1 MQTSHSNRLLA
12 GGLLLVLA
20 MLLPMSVHAQEQA
33 GSASVDVTVT
43 YRERMALQED
53 AAVTAW
59 LVDVSQADAPATVL
73 AEQTITA
80 GGQQPPF
87 AFELAYDLAQID
99 ESHTYL
105 VHARIEAGEELLF
118 IDSQQYPVLTQ
129 GNPNQAELV
138 LTQVSGLEPQPIE
151 RGASLLVPMLVVLLG
166 IVLAAVGVS
175 QTR

>member
-1 MQTSHSNRLLA
+1 MQTSHSNRWLF
-12 GGLLLVLA
+12 GGLLLLA
-20 MLLPMSVHAQEQA
+20 LLLPIPAQAQEQA

-43 YRERMALQED
+43 YRERMALQAD
-53 AAVTAW
+53 AVITAR

-73 AEQTITA
+73 AEQTMAA

-87 AFELAYDLAQID
+87 AFELVYDPAQID

-105 VHARIEAGEELLF
+105 VQARIEAGEELLF
-118 IDSQQYPVLTQ
+118 IDAQQYPVITR
-129 GNPNQAELV
+129 GNPNQAALV

-151 RGASLLVPMLVVLLG
+151 TGASLLVPMLVVLLG
-166 IVLAAVGVS
+166 ILLAVVGVS